1 MNENFITVIMPL
13 KNGMPYLKDSV
24 NSILAQSISGFELII
39 VDDHSTDNSI
49 EYLNGLPDSRIRII
63 NNIGEGI
70 ADAMNT
76 GLNLVKTKYV
86 AVMDSDDICNPDR
99 LQKQVNFLENEK
111 DIVLVGTSIKYIG
124 TKYMERSWGVKMPDG
139 DVEIKNGISKGMYVI
154 SHPTVMMVTEAV
166 KEIGG
171 YRRESFP
178 NIDLDLFY
186 RLITKG
192 RFANL
197 TNYFTYIRLH
207 SASFT
212 QQNLFEIV
220 RNSYMMSKQNRFTN
234 SFYDQLAVRIKY
246 LSTKNYKSGLLKY
259 LDHGSILWPFYLLFS
274 SLLDLPKSYFYIKNK
289 IVG

>member
-1 MNENFITVIMPL
+1 MNGNLITVIMPL
-13 KNGMPYLKDSV
+13 KSGMPYLKDSV

-76 GLNLVKTKYV
+76 GINLVKTKYV

-99 LQKQVNFLENEK
+99 LQKQVNILENEK

-124 TKYMERSWGVKMPDG
+124 TKDMERSWGVKMPDG
-139 DVEIKNGISKGMYVI
+139 DVEIKNGINKGMYVI
-154 SHPTVMMVTEAV
+154 SHPTIMIRTKAV

-171 YRRESFP
+171 YRRELFP
-178 NIDLDLFY
+178 NIDLDLFS

-192 RFANL
+192 RFANI
-197 TNYFTYIRLH
+197 TDYFTYIRLR
-207 SASFT
+207 SESFT

-259 LDHGSILWPFYLLFS
+259 LDHGSILWPFNLLIS
-274 SLLDLPKSYFYIKNK
+274 SLLDLPKSYFYIRNK

>member
-1 MNENFITVIMPL
+1 MNENLITVIMPL
-13 KNGMPYLKDSV
+13 KNGMPYVKDSV
-24 NSILAQSISGFELII
+24 NSILAQSIREFELII
-39 VDDHSTDNSI
+39 IDDHSTDNSL
-49 EYLNGLPDSRIRII
+49 EYLNGLSDSRIRII

-76 GLNLVKTKYV
+76 GLNLVQTKYV
-86 AVMDSDDICNPDR
+86 AVMDSDDISNPER
-99 LQKQVNFLENEK
+99 LQKQVNILENEK

-124 TKYMERSWGVKMPDG
+124 TKDMERSWGVKMPDG

-154 SHPTVMMVTEAV
+154 SHPTIMIRTKAV

-171 YRRESFP
+171 YRRELFP
-178 NIDLDLFY
+178 NIDLDLFS

-192 RFANL
+192 RFANI
-197 TNYFTYIRLH
+197 TDYFTYIRLR
-207 SASFT
+207 SESFT

-259 LDHGSILWPFYLLFS
+259 LNHGSILWPFYLLIS

>member
-1 MNENFITVIMPL
+1 MNGNLITVIMPL

-99 LQKQVNFLENEK
+99 LQKQVNILENEK

-124 TKYMERSWGVKMPDG
+124 TKDMERSWGVKMPDG

-171 YRRESFP
+171 YRRELFP
-178 NIDLDLFY
+178 NIDLDLFF

-197 TNYFTYIRLH
+197 TNYFTYIRLR
-207 SASFT
+207 SESFT

-259 LDHGSILWPFYLLFS
+259 LDHGSILWPFNLLIS